1 VKNFEGGSISGKRVP
16 TTNRRGAERAWQGHA
31 TSFMTMQTMVSVIIL
46 NYNGGQVTVDCIR
59 SLQKQTFKGFEVVIV
74 DNGSSDDSL
83 LLIKDCLRDS
93 PLLSVSKI
101 VSLEHNLGFSG
112 GNTAGMAY
120 ATGEYI
126 ALLNNDTEPD
136 ERWLEELVKC
146 IGNDSAAGACA
157 SRLLVHGG
165 TTIDS
170 AGDCFTRLLKG
181 DKRGE
186 GKSVAEFLNK
196 EYVFGACAGAALYR
210 RDMFE
215 EIGFSDDDFFLI
227 HEDTDLNFRAQLAG
241 WKMLYVP
248 TAVVYHKVRSSIG
261 AMSDLAVYYT
271 LRNSELLRMKSVPA
285 GIVMCCL
292 PELILGML
300 SEFAYFAIKHR
311 QLTLFLKA
319 KRDALRMLPNM
330 LKKRKEVMKTK
341 KVSNRYLL
349 SIMTPVWQK
358 DFFKAKLSKFLH
370 D

>member
-1 VKNFEGGSISGKRVP
+1 MI
-16 TTNRRGAERAWQGHA
+16 
-31 TSFMTMQTMVSVIIL
+31 MQTMVSVIIL

-59 SLQKQTFKGFEVVIV
+59 SLQKQTFKEFEVIVV

-83 LLIKDCLRDS
+83 SLIKDCLQNS
-93 PLLSVSKI
+93 PLLSVSRI
-101 VSLEHNLGFSG
+101 ISLKHNLGFSG
-112 GNTAGMAY
+112 GNHEGIKF
-120 ATGEYI
+120 ATGTVL
-126 ALLNNDTEPD
+126 ALLNNDTEPH
-136 ERWLEELVKC
+136 ERWLEELMKGMGTDPK
-146 IGNDSAAGACA
+146 IGICA
-157 SRLLVHGG
+157 SRLMVYGSDH
-165 TTIDS
+165 IDS
-170 AGDCFTRLLKG
+170 AGDGYTRSLKG
-181 DKRGE
+181 FKHDE
-186 GKSVAEFLNK
+186 GKAVEKSHGKRF
-196 EYVFGACAGAALYR
+196 VFGACAGAALYR

-215 EIGFSDDDFFLI
+215 EIGFLDDDFFLI

-241 WKMLYVP
+241 WKVLYIS

-261 AMSDLAVYYT
+261 VMSDLAVYYT

>member
-1 VKNFEGGSISGKRVP
+1 
-16 TTNRRGAERAWQGHA
+16 
-31 TSFMTMQTMVSVIIL
+31 MVSLIIV
-46 NYNGGQVTVDCIR
+46 NYNGGQMTVDCLR
-59 SLQKQTFKGFEVVIV
+59 SLRRQTLQSFEVIIV
-74 DNGSSDDSL
+74 DNGSSDGSITAIGDF
-83 LLIKDCLRDS
+83 LRGG
-93 PLLSVSKI
+93 PVGRFTKI
-101 VSLEHNLGFSG
+101 VPLENNLGFAG

-136 ERWLEELVKC
+136 ERWLEELMKC
-146 IGNDSAAGACA
+146 IGNDSGAGACA
-157 SRLLVHGG
+157 SRLLVYGG
-165 TTIDS
+165 ATTDS

-186 GKSVAEFLNK
+186 GKGVTEFLDK

-215 EIGFSDDDFFLI
+215 EIGFLDDDFFLI

-241 WKMLYVP
+241 WKVLYVP

-285 GIVMCCL
+285 GIIARCL

-300 SEFAYFAIKHR
+300 SEFTYFAIKHR
-311 QLTLFLKA
+311 RLKLFLRA
-319 KRDALRMLPNM
+319 KHDALRMLPNM

-358 DFFKAKLSKFLH
+358 DFFKAKLGKFLY